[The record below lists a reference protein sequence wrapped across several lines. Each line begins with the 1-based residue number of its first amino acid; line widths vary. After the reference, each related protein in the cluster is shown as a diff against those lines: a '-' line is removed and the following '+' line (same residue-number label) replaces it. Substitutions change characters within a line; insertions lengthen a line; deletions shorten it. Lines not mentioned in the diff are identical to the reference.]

1 MAQWVVSWT
10 GPMDYSSGR
19 AHGYRFTVQKTGTSD
34 SIAFVYNTHAEADR
48 AEAAVREAVK
58 TAADISIG

>member
-1 MAQWVVSWT
+1 MGSQLDRT
-10 GPMDYSSGR
+10 DGLQLGPSSRVRIYGS
-19 AHGYRFTVQKTGTSD
+19 KTGTSD
-34 SIAFVYNTHAEADR
+34 SIAFVYNTHAEVDR